1 MIYHCCGDCG
11 ERWLIGNPRTCKCP
25 EEKPQREFV
34 GLTDE
39 QISDL
44 WCKVSNTDF
53 VTADTH
59 VFARAIEAKLR
70 SKNNG

>member
-25 EEKPQREFV
+25 EEKPQREWV

-39 QISDL
+39 EIMEIAFNFDVPSL
-44 WCKVSNTDF
+44 V
-53 VTADTH
+53 VRTA
-59 VFARAIEAKLR
+59 EAKLKG
-70 SKNNG
+70 KNT